1 MSIIIDD
8 TLGTITTPSVII
20 QGSTSGSLTINAP
33 AVAGTGTV
41 TLPTGTNTLI
51 STTGGVTPGTV
62 DNALTSSA
70 AGTWVSGRSVT
81 VPPTVE
87 YLVVAGGGG
96 GGGGYGCGGGGAGG
110 FRTDTGLAVAYGT
123 PLTVTVGAGGAG
135 GSTTTNGSDGVASVF
150 SSITSTGGGGGG
162 GQYPKAG
169 SSGGSGGGGGN
180 NSSEPGGAG
189 NTPSTSPSQG
199 NNGGSAA
206 AGAVT
211 YGGGGGGGANAVGSN
226 GSTATGGAG
235 GAGTASSISGSSVTY
250 AGGGGGG
257 AETAANQ
264 SGAGGSGGG
273 GKGGYQSVAA
283 ISGTVNTGGGG
294 GGGGGTSQGTG
305 ASGGSGIV
313 IISYPNYYDDA
324 VSTTGSPTFTNIG
337 GNKIYTWTTV
347 GAGSITFADQ
357 PRTGCTVSND
367 ITTGTFLYPVFA
379 AVSQNSANTFY
390 TSNSKLL
397 YKPSTGELQ
406 TNSLIFPGSTSGSVT
421 LNAAATS
428 GSAAITFPA
437 GSGGIST
444 SGSKQ
449 IQLYNSFTTGG
460 TNLDFTITS
469 GSGLASYTVGLRFFV
484 KFHTDVGSNPTI
496 NVNGLGAKNLKYYN
510 LGVKYTVTP
519 GMIPTNWF
527 SDCIYDGTDF
537 IILQRA
543 KITGSQKAMF
553 MSGATGNGY
562 NVVSNNTNIV
572 SNTGIV
578 TSNVANGISTM
589 SLSGAGYGIDK
600 AIFAFGNNLYTTSNC
615 YVTSYFNPS
624 YNNTRLVSNTG
635 AVASES
641 ATLASIKTGG
651 AAATYGGDK
660 AIFSFG
666 YNATGIGSVYTN
678 LVSNTGIPQADITSS
693 GTGRAHLAAS
703 GYGGDKAIFGYG
715 WTGSNVSTSNL
726 VSNTGVIATDT
737 SGVGTMRHGLAAAT
751 YGFDKVIFAY
761 GTTGAEFASPPV
773 NTKNLVSNTGVV
785 ANDVAGVGTARNYL
799 AASSYGGDKAIFGYG
814 TSTQSN
820 VLSMTNLISNIGDMA
835 TDVSSVGQARYRLAA
850 AGFSSTI

>member
-1 MSIIIDD
+1 MSIIIND

-70 AGTWVSGRSVT
+70 ATAGTWASGRSAMSEVQ
-81 VPPTVE
+81 
-87 YLVVAGGGG
+87 YLVIAGGGG
-96 GGGGYGCGGGGAGG
+96 GGAAHAGGGGAGG
-110 FRTDTGLAVAYGT
+110 FLTATSFTVTAGLTYS
-123 PLTVTVGAGGAG
+123 VTVGAGGAAATG
-135 GSTTTNGSDGVASVF
+135 RSANGSNGGNSAFNV
-150 SSITSTGGGGGG
+150 ITAFGGGGGG
-162 GQYPKAG
+162 SEYKAG
-169 SSGGSGGGGGN
+169 SVGGSGGGGATAAT
-180 NSSEPGGAG
+180 GAAG
-189 NTPSTSPSQG
+189 TSGQG
-199 NNGGSAA
+199 NSGGTSSVAYA
-206 AGAVT
+206 
-211 YGGGGGGGANAVGSN
+211 GGGGGGASAVGANTS
-226 GSTATGGAG
+226 STSAGNG
-235 GAGTASSISGSSVTY
+235 GAGTSSSISGSSVTY

-257 AETAANQ
+257 CYGGYGGVTS
-264 SGAGGSGGG
+264 SGVGGGGGGGSGNYGD
-273 GKGGYQSVAA
+273 
-283 ISGTVNTGGGG
+283 GTGSAGDLNSGGGG
-294 GGGGGTSQGTG
+294 GGGGYPNET
-305 ASGGSGIV
+305 AYDGGSGIV

-537 IILQRA
+537 IILQCA

-562 NVVSNNTNIV
+562 NVVSNITNIV

-578 TSNVANGISTM
+578 ASNVANGISTM

-600 AIFAFGNNLYTTSNC
+600 AIFAFGSRMYTTSTC
-615 YVTSYFNPS
+615 YSTSYFNPS

>member
-70 AGTWVSGRSVT
+70 ATAGTWASGRSALSEVQ
-81 VPPTVE
+81 
-87 YLVVAGGGG
+87 YLVVGGGG
-96 GGGGYGCGGGGAGG
+96 GGGAAHAGGGGAGG
-110 FRTDTGLAVAYGT
+110 FLTATSFTVTAGLTYS
-123 PLTVTVGAGGAG
+123 VTVGAGGAAATG
-135 GSTTTNGSDGVASVF
+135 RSANGSNGGN
-150 SSITSTGGGGGG
+150 SSFNVITAFGGGGGG
-162 GQYPKAG
+162 SEYKVG
-169 SSGGSGGGGGN
+169 SVGGSGGGG
-180 NSSEPGGAG
+180 A
-189 NTPSTSPSQG
+189 T
-199 NNGGSAA
+199 AA
-206 AGAVT
+206 AGATGTSDQGNSGGTSSVS
-211 YGGGGGGGANAVGSN
+211 YAGGGGGGASAVGANTS
-226 GSTATGGAG
+226 STSAGNG
-235 GAGTASSISGSSVTY
+235 GAGTSSSISGSSVTY

-257 AETAANQ
+257 CYGGYGGVTS
-264 SGAGGSGGG
+264 SGVGGGGGGGSGNYGD
-273 GKGGYQSVAA
+273 
-283 ISGTVNTGGGG
+283 GTGSAGDLNSGGGG
-294 GGGGGTSQGTG
+294 GGGGYPNET
-305 ASGGSGIV
+305 AYDGGSGIV

-428 GSAAITFPA
+428 GSTAITFPA

-519 GMIPTNWF
+519 GMIPANWF

-553 MSGATGNGY
+553 MSGATTNGFY
-562 NVVSNNTNIV
+562 NVYVDTTNIV

-578 TSNVANGISTM
+578 AANVANGIAAERVA
-589 SLSGAGYGIDK
+589 GAGYGIDK
-600 AIFAFGNNLYTTSNC
+600 AIFAFGLYATVSSNC
-615 YVTSYFNPS
+615 YQTFYGGAVLNR
-624 YNNTRLVSNTG
+624 TRLVSNTG
-635 AVASES
+635 AVGTES
-641 ATLASIKTGG
+641 ATLATNKHSG
-651 AAATYGGDK
+651 AATSYGGDK
-660 AIFSFG
+660 AIFAYGSTTFESVSTGG
-666 YNATGIGSVYTN
+666 YISTIN
-678 LVSNTGIPQADITSS
+678 LVSNTGIPQTDIAGV
-693 GTGRAHLAAS
+693 GTARSWTAAS
-703 GYGGDKAIFGYG
+703 SYGGDKAIFGYG
-715 WTGSNVSTSNL
+715 WNGGNISITNL
-726 VSNTGVIATDT
+726 VSNTGVVSNDT
-737 SGVGTMRHGLAAAT
+737 AGVGTMRHGLAAAT
-751 YGFDKVIFAY
+751 YGYDKVIFGY
-761 GTTGAEFASPPV
+761 GTTGAANAGPPV
-773 NTKNLVSNTGVV
+773 SLTNLVSNVGVV
-785 ANDVAGVGTARNYL
+785 ANDIAGVGTARNYL

-814 TSTQSN
+814 TSTQAN
-820 VLSMTNLISNIGDMA
+820 ALSMTNKVSNTGV
-835 TDVSSVGQARYRLAA
+835 VSLDTAGVGQARQRLAA